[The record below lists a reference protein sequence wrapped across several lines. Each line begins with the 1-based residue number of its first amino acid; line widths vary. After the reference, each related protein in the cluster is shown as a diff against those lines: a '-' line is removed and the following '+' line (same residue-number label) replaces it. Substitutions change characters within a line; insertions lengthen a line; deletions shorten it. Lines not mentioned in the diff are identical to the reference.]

1 MTERSPI
8 LDAVTDAR
16 DGKRA
21 ERVRRLARRKADA
34 PPAAGIRAILPRR
47 SWKSIKSAGNRLN
60 SGPRQRAYRGALA
73 DWAAAGAPD
82 DARREVLAEWAGGEE
97 RFARDVMSMA
107 TTPGADHAAL
117 TAFCLRNGIAPQ
129 DPADRALFF
138 ALTGQTGQRLALDP
152 DGSLLADASRLAGPS
167 RRAALREAMTS
178 DASLDVVRLVAGSG
192 PLVTELMP
200 EERERF
206 TRLLADR
213 RDWAALWRLALEL
226 PVPEAVAAVRLADPG
241 WRPATQRDRDL
252 FGLLAE
258 ASPADVRRAR
268 EAMDQAEVIHLEVP
282 GKVRAGA
289 LSDDGRR
296 VAVWTHDSSP
306 ADPRSTWPEAPSP
319 GTVSVYSLPDGALVA
334 RHAVTIWHE
343 ASLAYSGGTL
353 AAFTARLREAPWAAW
368 LYHCPED
375 GPVEL
380 TYHDD
385 HMAGHGPAGEHG
397 TVAMAAFGDGFVTAR
412 LGNLLGFH
420 DSLGRE
426 VETVRYSSPWTD
438 YASHAASIAVDHRSG
453 RIAVMRAHYGIL
465 LDGQRRTASQVPV
478 VGRLRRPVDWR
489 GICLRGGDHL
499 VVSEGMELELW
510 NLAGYRAERSY
521 WDDDRPNATL
531 RTRAIWDVT
540 WIWARDEICCVWYRD
555 DSGGPNVHYVDGA
568 TLRPVTGERELSGK
582 RATVLFGSADATR
595 HALGGDGYAD
605 IAVGDYQAVGKLADS
620 PPASWRPDDLRIV
633 ERAGRLG
640 TGHHEARPLYQLLRS
655 CLERRLGDDEP
666 PVAR

>member
-1 MTERSPI
+1 
-8 LDAVTDAR
+8 VTDAR

-34 PPAAGIRAILPRR
+34 PPAAGIGAILPRR

-192 PLVTELMP
+192 PLVTELTP

-420 DSLGRE
+420 DSAGRE

-453 RIAVMRAHYGIL
+453 RI
-465 LDGQRRTASQVPV
+465 D
-478 VGRLRRPVDWR
+478 
-489 GICLRGGDHL
+489 
-499 VVSEGMELELW
+499 
-510 NLAGYRAERSY
+510 
-521 WDDDRPNATL
+521 
-531 RTRAIWDVT
+531 
-540 WIWARDEICCVWYRD
+540 
-555 DSGGPNVHYVDGA
+555 
-568 TLRPVTGERELSGK
+568 
-582 RATVLFGSADATR
+582 
-595 HALGGDGYAD
+595 
-605 IAVGDYQAVGKLADS
+605 
-620 PPASWRPDDLRIV
+620 
-633 ERAGRLG
+633 
-640 TGHHEARPLYQLLRS
+640 ARPLRHS
-655 CLERRLGDDEP
+655 ARRAAADREPGPGGRPAQAAGGLARDLPARRGPPRRVRRHGARAVEPGRLSRRAVVLG
-666 PVAR
+666 